1 MIEAVAAIGRGAD
14 CFEARLSRWSWGNF
28 FG

>member
-14 CFEARLSRWSWGNF
+14 CFEGAPFAMELG
-28 FG
+28 